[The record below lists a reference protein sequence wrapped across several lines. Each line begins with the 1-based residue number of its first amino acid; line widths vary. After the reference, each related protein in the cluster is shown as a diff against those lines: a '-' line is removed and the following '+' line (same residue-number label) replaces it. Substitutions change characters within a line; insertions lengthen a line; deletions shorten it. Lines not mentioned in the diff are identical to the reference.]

1 MSAFCV
7 KCKTTTPDLNPRA
20 KVTKNGRNMIQS
32 QCGKCGTTKSM
43 FVSGGSKP
51 KRGRGIGRVVRKII
65 NIIFY
70 GGTKYFFIN

>member
-51 KRGRGIGRVVRKII
+51 KRGRGIGRVVRGVLGAL
-65 NIIFY
+65 F
-70 GGTKYFFIN
+70 